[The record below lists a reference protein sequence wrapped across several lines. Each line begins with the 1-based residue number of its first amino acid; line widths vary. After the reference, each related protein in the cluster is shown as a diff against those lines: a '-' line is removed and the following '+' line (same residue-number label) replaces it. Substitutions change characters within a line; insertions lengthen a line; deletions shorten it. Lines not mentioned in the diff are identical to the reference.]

1 MIGNALG
8 VIEIAT
14 RQRDEEYETIRE
26 WIRPAAKLGARG
38 MDFEKRPTS
47 SARSSTTPTLQ
58 GPSEGSVQA
67 VRQARLSS
75 F

>member
-1 MIGNALG
+1 VIGNALG
-8 VIEIAT
+8 VMEIAT
-14 RQRDEEYETIRE
+14 GQRDEEYDH
-26 WIRPAAKLGARG
+26 PGMDKAAAKLGARG
-38 MDFEKRPTS
+38 MDFREGPTS
-47 SARSSTTPTLQ
+47 SARSSTTPTFQ

>member
-1 MIGNALG
+1 MIGNALD

-14 RQRDEEYETIRE
+14 GQRDEEYEDH
-26 WIRPAAKLGARG
+26 PGVDKAAAKLGARG